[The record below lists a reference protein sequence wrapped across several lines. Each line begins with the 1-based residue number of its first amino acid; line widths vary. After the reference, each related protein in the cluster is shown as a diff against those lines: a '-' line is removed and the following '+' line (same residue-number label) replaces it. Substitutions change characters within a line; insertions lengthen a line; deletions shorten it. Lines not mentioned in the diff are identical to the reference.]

1 MPSEQNES
9 DEVEPELNMEIVNQL
24 LMMGIPEV

>member
-1 MPSEQNES
+1 MPSGQNES
-9 DEVEPELNMEIVNQL
+9 EEVEPELNMEIVNQL